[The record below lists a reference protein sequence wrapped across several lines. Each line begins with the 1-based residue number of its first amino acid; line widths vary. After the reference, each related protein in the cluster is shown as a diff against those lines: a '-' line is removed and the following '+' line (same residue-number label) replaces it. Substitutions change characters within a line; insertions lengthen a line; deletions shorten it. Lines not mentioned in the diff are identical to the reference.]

1 MRVEKEGHQDE
12 RWWWRRSIISKTG
25 MGWTTRSRD
34 RQRDH
39 NKEKSFK
46 QIEFHPQKSKVCEGM
61 NHKKDDEI
69 TSSRKS
75 RDVFSCVD
83 LTKLFFGLKIFSS
96 SFHLLLLTGKL
107 FLSVVSIP
115 SFCSLSLCL
124 PCLDL
129 SRVFSSH
136 LWLIVMSQWCK
147 STTLNGNLFT
157 KHPFTGMNGWERRYL
172 TRWSNWGKT
181 VRFSPEKIEENR
193 WEERS
198 LTQEKGWFDDEDVI
212 TWKL

>member
-1 MRVEKEGHQDE
+1 MRDDDE
-12 RWWWRRSIISKTG
+12 DEASSPRQEWDG
-25 MGWTTRSRD
+25 QRD
-34 RQRDH
+34 RGTDRETTIRRRRVS
-39 NKEKSFK
+39 NRLSSTRK
-46 QIEFHPQKSKVCEGM
+46 KSKVCKGM

-136 LWLIVMSQWCK
+136 LWLIVMSQ
-147 STTLNGNLFT
+147 
-157 KHPFTGMNGWERRYL
+157 
-172 TRWSNWGKT
+172 
-181 VRFSPEKIEENR
+181 
-193 WEERS
+193 
-198 LTQEKGWFDDEDVI
+198 
-212 TWKL
+212 